1 MYRERYYNRLIYT
14 DVPFFIL
21 LILQYKTLSGKDSV
35 LWIYR
40 KLFLVLIFALL
51 VSNAARSLASGLA
64 RSLAFAATAV
74 VNGFH
79 DIFGFDSLD
88 SAHGKYLR
96 NKIISLQ
103 LPLFLQYYCITTGEK
118 CQ

>member
-64 RSLAFAATAV
+64 RSLALAAAAV
-74 VNGFH
+74 LCGLSDVSCS
-79 DIFGFDSLD
+79 DSLD
-88 SAHGKYLR
+88 SAHFGIPP
-96 NKIISLQ
+96 NS
-103 LPLFLQYYCITTGEK
+103 ITL
-118 CQ
+118 